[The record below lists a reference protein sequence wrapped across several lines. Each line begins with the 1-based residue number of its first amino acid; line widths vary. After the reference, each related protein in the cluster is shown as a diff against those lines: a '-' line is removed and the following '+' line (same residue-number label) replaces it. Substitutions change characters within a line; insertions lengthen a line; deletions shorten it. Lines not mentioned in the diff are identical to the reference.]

1 MEPIIVYSEYFMIRT
16 CGEYDGQ
23 EIRLQN
29 AMDIKRNE
37 NYRVEIPD
45 KKIVFMGQL
54 SSDGMTIVHL

>member
-1 MEPIIVYSEYFMIRT
+1 MEPIIIYSENFMIRT
-16 CGEYDGQ
+16 AGEYDGQ
-23 EIRLQN
+23 QIKLHH

-37 NYRVEIPD
+37 RYRVEILD